1 MTGVINDTALKGS
14 PSPMEDNVTQSE
26 SETAVSKRSMK
37 RIAKREKWEKTKME
51 KRFQK
56 KARFLFQ
63 IYFMLKINSF
73 LFSSKDLKQ
82 TTMGS
87 SSCKQRVCVDL
98 SLDSYMSEKDC
109 NKCMKQVMRCYS
121 LNRRAANPLQF
132 YVTSLIGRPKEVLD
146 KNKGCEFW
154 DEVGDPLWLELGG
167 SRHVILVFKYEIVVV
182 TTCCSHNCIANIEV
196 TVAHLI
202 ALKVDH
208 KLLKGLTHRLAI
220 EAGIAHAK
228 LPLDEFIDMKTRKV
242 LTIDQERI
250 VYERKRC
257 WCWYPVYDILR
268 RMANGEHWGEAIVA
282 ALPSR
287 KGAFVKDEES

>member
-1 MTGVINDTALKGS
+1 
-14 PSPMEDNVTQSE
+14 
-26 SETAVSKRSMK
+26 
-37 RIAKREKWEKTKME
+37 
-51 KRFQK
+51 
-56 KARFLFQ
+56 
-63 IYFMLKINSF
+63 
-73 LFSSKDLKQ
+73 
-82 TTMGS
+82 MGS

-154 DEVGDPLWLELGG
+154 DVNYREENYLSTFNKSDIVYLSSESENIIKDLDDTKVYVIGG
-167 SRHVILVFKYEIVVV
+167 L
-182 TTCCSHNCIANIEV
+182 
-196 TVAHLI
+196 
-202 ALKVDH
+202 VDH
-208 KLLKGLTHRLAI
+208 NLHKGLTHRLAI

-242 LTIDQERI
+242 LTIDQ
-250 VYERKRC
+250 
-257 WCWYPVYDILR
+257 VYDILR